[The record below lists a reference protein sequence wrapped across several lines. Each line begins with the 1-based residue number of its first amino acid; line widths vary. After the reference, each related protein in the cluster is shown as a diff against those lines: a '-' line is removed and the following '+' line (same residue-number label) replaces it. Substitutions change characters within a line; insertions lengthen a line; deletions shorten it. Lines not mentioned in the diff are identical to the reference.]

1 MTPKTAKLPPL
12 ENGDRLTA
20 DDFHA
25 RYAAM
30 PHIKKA
36 ELIDGEVF
44 MPSPTKWI
52 GHGTPHLDLGWFLK
66 HYTVFTPGTTAGDNA
81 TVRLDLDNE
90 PQPDVTMII
99 DPDCGGQAEV
109 DADDYLSGAPELVA
123 EVSGTSAGI
132 DLNRK
137 FDVYRRN
144 RVREYVVHRT
154 HDGELDWFVLRRGRF
169 TPLAA
174 DPADGLLKSET
185 FPGLWLDA
193 AALVRGELPAVLS
206 ALTRGLQS
214 AEHATFVKT
223 LAKRRR

>member
-1 MTPKTAKLPPL
+1 MTPKAAKLPPL

-20 DDFHA
+20 DEFHA
-25 RYAAM
+25 RYTVM
-30 PHIKKA
+30 PKLKKA

-44 MPSPTKWI
+44 MPSPTKWT
-52 GHGTPHLDLGWFLK
+52 GHGTPHSDLNWFLK

-99 DPDCGGQAEV
+99 NPDCGGQAEI

-123 EVSGTSAGI
+123 EVSATSAAI

-144 RVREYVVHRT
+144 RVREYIVHRT
-154 HDGELDWFVLRRGRF
+154 LDG
-169 TPLAA
+169 
-174 DPADGLLKSET
+174 
-185 FPGLWLDA
+185 
-193 AALVRGELPAVLS
+193 
-206 ALTRGLQS
+206 
-214 AEHATFVKT
+214 
-223 LAKRRR
+223 